1 MLDYLKIFK
10 KVQVSLNKLKFLRN
24 CLKSDPIPE
33 ILKFRVPE
41 NGVFSD
47 KAVHNFHLKLLRTE
61 TSRANEDR
69 KRYEEMLK
77 KARSLVQKEI
87 DEQRWAS
94 IFRFVRREV
103 EAS

>member
-1 MLDYLKIFK
+1 MLDYLKFFK
-10 KVQVSLNKLKFLRN
+10 KVQVSVHRLKFLRK

-33 ILKFRVPE
+33 ILKFRVPD

-47 KAVHNFHLKLLRTE
+47 KAVHNFQLKLLTTE

-77 KARSLVQKEI
+77 NAKSLVQKEI
-87 DEQRWAS
+87 DEQRLAF